1 MKMIMSLL
9 GALIAATLMAFGNLL
24 GLLLVPASII
34 GGMSDLAFEALL
46 LGQVGMT
53 VGIGALSALVVYDA

>member
-9 GALIAATLMAFGNLL
+9 GALIAATLMAFGNLMA
-24 GLLLVPASII
+24 LLLVPASIV

-46 LGQVGMT
+46 LGQVALT
-53 VGIGALSALVVYDA
+53 VGIGAISALAFYEA